1 MFPPH
6 VLADRAILSC
16 IREVPGYVTC
26 NMPKAIRL
34 YWFSDPCCVG
44 LGIFCSLLSEHSVF
58 GRDVRTPMSQWKE
71 SPWHLSFSI
80 SRLLI
85 LGWEIQC
92 WKMEVK
98 RMVFFILFLRICMW
112 CFYGQ
117 WHWVRLRSCT
127 ISQCGGIST
136 WIFLVLAFSSVW
148 NVGWIGKILLQK
160 AFSKQVLLLC
170 KFAELVGSRK

>member
-1 MFPPH
+1 MNAARPASSLKSQRSSPQLNPH
-6 VLADRAILSC
+6 VTWALLQHLRWKSPRTDLPLLAEPAWSQFSAKCNVSPYVLADRAILSC
-16 IREVPGYVTC
+16 IREVPDYVTC

-85 LGWEIQC
+85 LGWEI
-92 WKMEVK
+92 
-98 RMVFFILFLRICMW
+98 
-112 CFYGQ
+112 
-117 WHWVRLRSCT
+117 
-127 ISQCGGIST
+127 
-136 WIFLVLAFSSVW
+136 
-148 NVGWIGKILLQK
+148 
-160 AFSKQVLLLC
+160 
-170 KFAELVGSRK
+170 